1 MHNLH
6 LCEQV
11 PEQLMA
17 KRRKCLFVHVISDG
31 EEEEVAARPL
41 PAAAPP
47 PAPPPSPAPRMT
59 TASRDDKVSC

>member
-1 MHNLH
+1 
-6 LCEQV
+6 
-11 PEQLMA
+11 MA
-17 KRRKCLFVHVISDG
+17 KRRKGADQTIIEVNAISDV
-31 EEEEVAARPL
+31 EEEETAL